1 MSRTPTEEDAGG
13 SQAGGGCTCQRGRRT
28 PSLEPSPVLT
38 LIQFGDSGRAKS
50 KDDKAGEWWKLEE
63 TQATCAAP
71 EPPVLSVVTRPSA
84 AGAEVPW
91 QTPAGPGAA
100 GGDSTVSAMSPT
112 TRRVCERAD
121 PSRVAL
127 YGEPRRLS
135 PNTEV
140 AEEVTQG
147 TSDETDEKA
156 RN

>member
-28 PSLEPSPVLT
+28 PSLQPSPVLT

-91 QTPAGPGAA
+91 EDVAGA
-100 GGDSTVSAMSPT
+100 GRAGRCRGRLD
-112 TRRVCERAD
+112 RVCDVAHHA
-121 PSRVAL
+121 PSL
-127 YGEPRRLS
+127 
-135 PNTEV
+135 
-140 AEEVTQG
+140 
-147 TSDETDEKA
+147 
-156 RN
+156 